1 MNTLNSLRFDIYLWY
16 LFFIPFSNSY
26 YFSSFLSNRINR
38 NLLFQFIV
46 VMGETTSI
54 NSAISSNSSLSLAST
69 QVQSPEKPVRP
80 AWLLASFSE
89 STTSGSRRICRICQ
103 MHEGDMVRPCDCAG
117 TMGDVHEECLTKWV
131 NMSNKKT
138 CEICKSEYT
147 NSGAQFKPIKQW
159 SKPKCSLNNIFHVL
173 IIVLLGLLISYVMS
187 SVVSDQMDIESS
199 SAFSPAEPVVDGAF
213 VSKHNLSAEAYQGF
227 KECADS
233 LLSGKIAQ
241 NEQLPFIQRTLQ
253 ICENVILNFEDEKQ
267 HLMSDVL
274 LVWAMKQQKLSI
286 ATLHTQQL
294 HYKELDLINLQFEYF
309 GELLQQTLSGLDYLK
324 QYYPNVGFEEVHSK
338 VRNLTHYFLYYSII
352 VSRQPPSVIVKCG
365 EAENHR
371 RSRFWFNTEIR
382 ILGGSAFGIDTN
394 NENSNKVAKKVALR
408 RDSVATKRYCLCY
421 NIQLQTNCGIELVG
435 KKVSLPFAVLVG
447 PKADVEAKLFLER
460 SFADLVRHPLSDIPT
475 HVSCAEM
482 ADALEM
488 KFQAIIETPQ
498 KNTDGPSVV
507 QPRKFNMQTKQ
518 HLVMRMKPNNQGFL
532 PLDNFMKL
540 PVAEEFQHKKSA
552 SAEGDWKLVPFYDW
566 FFKLAEITNKYLYS
580 MWYDGLVYGFCSK
593 EDAEN
598 ILRCIPRSVL
608 LVRFSDIEYG
618 KIKIS
623 VKNRNGGKL
632 SKSSNEFKEVR
643 EKRRVPKSI
652 PVISVFL
659 CFRKIFPYFSFK
671 YTFMNRTALNRRR
684 KNLANNPKNIFK
696 YSKNNINLSY
706 SNIVASNILRT
717 FTFIN
722 SKSNNFCSE
731 NRINSVCFL
740 EIRHHWYEHAD
751 LNARSLNSELL
762 SNHKFSDVDL
772 IYPDID
778 LEVALGGRNKPRI
791 RLPRNL
797 APDEIYFDNQG
808 AAT

>member
-1 MNTLNSLRFDIYLWY
+1 
-16 LFFIPFSNSY
+16 
-26 YFSSFLSNRINR
+26 
-38 NLLFQFIV
+38 
-46 VMGETTSI
+46 
-54 NSAISSNSSLSLAST
+54 
-69 QVQSPEKPVRP
+69 
-80 AWLLASFSE
+80 
-89 STTSGSRRICRICQ
+89 
-103 MHEGDMVRPCDCAG
+103 
-117 TMGDVHEECLTKWV
+117 
-131 NMSNKKT
+131 
-138 CEICKSEYT
+138 
-147 NSGAQFKPIKQW
+147 
-159 SKPKCSLNNIFHVL
+159 
-173 IIVLLGLLISYVMS
+173 MS
-187 SVVSDQMDIESS
+187 SSVISDQMDVESS

-227 KECADS
+227 KECADT
-233 LLSGKIAQ
+233 LLSGKVPQ
-241 NEQLPFIQRTLQ
+241 NEQLQFLQRTLQ

-324 QYYPNVGFEEVHSK
+324 QYYPNVGFEEIHVK
-338 VRNLTHYFLYYSII
+338 VRNLAHYFLYYSII

-394 NENSNKVAKKVALR
+394 NENSNVNCYLITDETAKQLLNNAYLDIFESEEFCIEPSTAAFQKKDARGIKAKFDDMKVAKKVQLR

-435 KKVSLPFAVLVG
+435 KKGAAPKQNFPNVNWYNRELPEAEPPEFELVSLPFAVLVG

-507 QPRKFNMQTKQ
+507 QPRKFAMQTKQ
-518 HLVMRMKPNNQGFL
+518 HLVMRMKPNQQGFL

-540 PVAEEFQHKKSA
+540 PVAEEFQQKKSTA
-552 SAEGDWKLVPFYDW
+552 AAATDGDWKLVPFYDW
-566 FFKLAEITNKYLYS
+566 FFKLAEIVNKYLYS
-580 MWYDGLVYGFCSK
+580 MWYDGLIFGFCSK

-608 LVRFSDIEYG
+608 LVRFSDIEYA

-623 VKNRNGGKL
+623 VK
-632 SKSSNEFKEVR
+632 S
-643 EKRRVPKSI
+643 
-652 PVISVFL
+652 
-659 CFRKIFPYFSFK
+659 
-671 YTFMNRTALNRRR
+671 RTG
-684 KNLANNPKNIFK
+684 
-696 YSKNNINLSY
+696 
-706 SNIVASNILRT
+706 
-717 FTFIN
+717 
-722 SKSNNFCSE
+722 
-731 NRINSVCFL
+731 

-751 LNARSLNSELL
+751 LNSRSLTSELL
-762 SNHKFSDVDL
+762 TNHKFADVDL

-778 LEVALGGRNKPRI
+778 LEVALGGRDKPRV

>member
-1 MNTLNSLRFDIYLWY
+1 M
-16 LFFIPFSNSY
+16 
-26 YFSSFLSNRINR
+26 SS
-38 NLLFQFIV
+38 
-46 VMGETTSI
+46 
-54 NSAISSNSSLSLAST
+54 SAI
-69 QVQSPEKPVRP
+69 
-80 AWLLASFSE
+80 
-89 STTSGSRRICRICQ
+89 
-103 MHEGDMVRPCDCAG
+103 
-117 TMGDVHEECLTKWV
+117 
-131 NMSNKKT
+131 
-138 CEICKSEYT
+138 
-147 NSGAQFKPIKQW
+147 
-159 SKPKCSLNNIFHVL
+159 
-173 IIVLLGLLISYVMS
+173 
-187 SVVSDQMDIESS
+187 SDQMDVESS

-233 LLSGKIAQ
+233 LLSGKVPQ
-241 NEQLPFIQRTLQ
+241 PEQLAFIQRTLQ

-274 LVWAMKQQKLSI
+274 LVWAMRQQKLSI

-394 NENSNKVAKKVALR
+394 NENSNVNCYLITDETAKQLLNNAYLDIFESEEFCIEPNTTTFQKKDARGIKAKFDDMKVAKKVQLR

-488 KFQAIIETPQ
+488 KFQAIVETPQ

-518 HLVMRMKPNNQGFL
+518 HLVMRMKPNQQGFL
-532 PLDNFMKL
+532 ALDNFMKL
-540 PVAEEFQHKKSA
+540 AVAEEFQQKKSGA
-552 SAEGDWKLVPFYDW
+552 SEGEWKLVPFYDW

-580 MWYDGLVYGFCSK
+580 MWYDGLIYGFCSK

-618 KIKIS
+618 KVKIS
-623 VKNRNGGKL
+623 VKSRNG
-632 SKSSNEFKEVR
+632 
-643 EKRRVPKSI
+643 
-652 PVISVFL
+652 
-659 CFRKIFPYFSFK
+659 
-671 YTFMNRTALNRRR
+671 
-684 KNLANNPKNIFK
+684 
-696 YSKNNINLSY
+696 
-706 SNIVASNILRT
+706 
-717 FTFIN
+717 
-722 SKSNNFCSE
+722 
-731 NRINSVCFL
+731 

-778 LEVALGGRNKPRI
+778 LEVALGGRNKPRV